1 MALQQTIPLSVGMTD
16 VEIRALRLCHQS
28 LITEIDPMFVSS
40 TLCKRYPQHRPCHTM
55 LCDLMG
61 HKEPSYVTEM
71 FLTEMEKKFS
81 FMDLVY
87 VLDACGYEKLA
98 ATVVLTVISN
108 NIVIGHINKTHSG
121 QGKQLSKLT
130 YDMKKM
136 VDDAQSANPRSV
148 IRDRVKEYRT
158 LMGQEQD
165 IHKKQ
170 LLAEKCVVCIGAEI
184 DALAITYNKELCDSI
199 IFEELKQLAGQT
211 SNPFLVDGVYYAR
224 HANAHAIAGDF
235 DISEDFLR
243 EARSR
248 ANFVAPC
255 IQVLFIILFEVIVRL
270 FRFENNPTIE
280 ERGSLMIWAQVGL
293 GCTETADLDSACVNM
308 WRRSF
313 ILRMVFCLLG
323 LGSRGNVIEKCPI
336 DTSDIQEAKRLL
348 ADIDTHWEG
357 IEIRRQMFY
366 YLAKARVEELDKSG
380 QMSVCETNLLKAIHM
395 AENGRFKEY
404 EYLTTY
410 LMKIWELLPLHSAVG
425 PPSQRHPLPGCSSA
439 DDTHLLDHSFPFSA
453 EDIEVYCSCVI
464 V

>member
-1 MALQQTIPLSVGMTD
+1 MASQKTIALSVGMTD
-16 VEIRALRLCHQS
+16 VEIRALRLCYPA
-28 LITEIDPMFVSS
+28 LITEIDPIIVSS
-40 TLCKRYPQHRPCHTM
+40 TLCEWYPQHRSCHIM
-55 LCDLMG
+55 LRELRRQYNS
-61 HKEPSYVTEM
+61 SYVTRT
-71 FLTEMEKKFS
+71 FLTELENTIS
-81 FMDLVY
+81 FKDLVH
-87 VLDACGYEKLA
+87 VLYHCRYKKLA
-98 ATVVLTVISN
+98 TRVFLSLISN
-108 NIVIGHINKTHSG
+108 INIINHINKTHSG
-121 QGKQLSKLT
+121 QGKQLSKLA
-130 YDMKKM
+130 YDLKKM
-136 VDDAQSANPRSV
+136 VDDVQSTNPRSV

-158 LMGQEQD
+158 LMDREQD
-165 IHKKQ
+165 ILKKQ
-170 LLAEKCVVCIGAEI
+170 LLAEKCAVCIGAEI
-184 DALAITYNKELCDSI
+184 DVLAITYYKELCNSNC
-199 IFEELKQLAGQT
+199 FEEMKQLIGQT
-211 SNPFLVDGVYYAR
+211 SNPFLLNGVYYAR
-224 HANAHAIAGDF
+224 HANANAIAEHF

-255 IQVLFIILFEVIVRL
+255 IQVLFIILFEVTARL
-270 FRFENNPTIE
+270 FRFEKNPTNE
-280 ERGSLMIWAQVGL
+280 ERRSLMIWAHVGL
-293 GCTETADLDSACVNM
+293 GCTESADLDSACVNM